1 MTNLGRLAA
10 RLPITVKVPI
20 VVVVLMV
27 AIGAAVSEGVLAR
40 LITSQERQLGDL
52 ANAYLDGLASPLI
65 EPVLRGD
72 PWEIFD
78 ILDQAKSAFAAVK
91 PVETIVT
98 DTDGTVLASSNP
110 RHAGIGSRLPADF
123 PLAPDHTAKVLIHPA
138 DARAFIDR
146 RLMVKDRQIGTL
158 HAQLDISPLLAER
171 NDVLWTLVASNAALT
186 LLLAALG
193 WFAVRWMV
201 APMKVLTE
209 HLETARDGA
218 VAPIPEARIPAADT
232 DTGRLFRSFNRMA
245 HAVGEREALVTRLA
259 DEERLASLGRLASG
273 VAHEIN
279 NPLGGLFNALDTLR
293 VHGAKMQVR
302 ESAIALLD
310 RGLCGIRDVVRSALA
325 AYRPDRDERDL
336 LAEDIEDLR
345 LLIRPELRRKR
356 IDLQWNVGLPP
367 EMPVRAYPVR
377 QMVLN
382 LLLNACRAAPEE
394 GVIRVAA
401 RLGAEG
407 LAIDIH
413 DSGPGMPSEV
423 LEFLSEPGTPAPIAS
438 STGLGLWV
446 ARRMVAEMHGRLVA
460 DRSPLGG
467 AHVRLTVPLTIEG
480 SELSHVA

>member
-1 MTNLGRLAA
+1 MTRPDRLAA
-10 RLPITVKVPI
+10 RLPITIKAPI

-27 AIGAAVSEGVLAR
+27 AIGATVSEGVLQR
-40 LITSQERQLGDL
+40 LITAQERQLGDL

-78 ILDQAKSAFAAVK
+78 ILDQAKGSYAAVK

-98 DTDGTVLASSNP
+98 DAAGFVLASSNP
-110 RHAGIGSRLPADF
+110 RDAGIGTRLPADF
-123 PLAPDHTAKVLIHPA
+123 PALADHTSKVLIRA
-138 DARAFIDR
+138 SDARAFIDR

-158 HAQLDISPLLAER
+158 HAELDISPLLAER
-171 NDVLWTLVASNAALT
+171 NEVLWTLIASNAALT
-186 LLLAALG
+186 LFLAALG
-193 WFAVRWMV
+193 WFAVRRMV

-218 VAPIPEARIPAADT
+218 VAPIPDDRMPAADT
-232 DTGRLFRSFNRMA
+232 ETGRLFRSFNRMA
-245 HAVGEREALVTRLA
+245 NAVGEREALVTRLA

-293 VHGAKMQVR
+293 VHGSKAQVR
-302 ESAIALLD
+302 DSAIALLD
-310 RGLCGIRDVVRSALA
+310 RGLRGIRDVVRSALA
-325 AYRPDRDERDL
+325 AYRPDREARNL

-345 LLIRPELRRKR
+345 LLVRPEIRRKR
-356 IDLQWNVGLPP
+356 LELQWDVRLPA
-367 EMPVRAYPVR
+367 EMPVKAFPVR

-394 GVIRVAA
+394 GTIRVAA
-401 RLGAEG
+401 RSAGDG
-407 LAIDIH
+407 LTIDIH
-413 DSGPGMPSEV
+413 DSGPGMPPEV
-423 LEFLSEPGTPAPIAS
+423 LAFLSDPGSPAPIAS

-446 ARRMVAEMHGRLVA
+446 ARRMAAEMHGKLVA

-467 AHVRLTVPLTIEG
+467 AYVRLTVPLTIEDA
-480 SELSHVA
+480 ELSHVA